1 MALLVLLPVAVRV
14 ALFSSWRFRED
25 MFTTAWLSATHDFL
39 GRSFFRLIPDNRL
52 DWLAEFPTPFFALQ
66 RPFLELLGTTVFAV
80 NLSVQPWVAL
90 TAVLLYLAVRDAL
103 DRLSA
108 AIAVVI
114 YSFLAPAVYLETQGF
129 HFVSST
135 AAFLAFYWLLQRF
148 LRDGRPLDA
157 ARTGVAAGAC
167 YLSYHSSW
175 LALPILVLFTVL
187 AALARRDA
195 SLLRRLPVAFAGIL
209 LVLGPFAAHAA
220 GTGRLAGPLRRVE
233 EVSLLRESEPVG
245 AEDGTRV
252 RSAPTVVGENLVKAA
267 KELFGNRID
276 GHGGYDFGRR
286 PPFDRVTLTLLLGSA
301 LLGLA
306 VFSFRGDV
314 LRILGV
320 VAIAFVSLVGLSTP
334 PPAFH
339 RFSVAFPFVAAV
351 LALPFT
357 ALSRLRYRPIL
368 PRALAGAGLL
378 ALLALSNVAHV
389 VDAIARDA
397 DYDELRISELLSAR
411 FPGLRLQVAAFPSFA
426 FERVYPFS
434 VRPTIERIETDY
446 HDSLLGRFRPADDL
460 VVLIHAPHEVPPGRK
475 EFQQEFADLDPEARL
490 WPLGP
495 KYSLLA
501 RRGGLPQKH

>member
-25 MFTTAWLSATHDFL
+25 MFATAWLSATHDFL
-39 GRSFFRLIPDNRL
+39 GRSFFRLVPDNRF

-66 RPFLELLGTTVFAV
+66 KPFLEVLGTTVFAV

-90 TAVLLYLAVRDAL
+90 TALLLYLVVRDAL

-108 AIAVVI
+108 VVAVVI
-114 YSFLAPAVYLETQGF
+114 YSFLAPAIYLETQGF

-167 YLSYHSSW
+167 YLSYLSSW
-175 LALPILVLFTVL
+175 LALPVLVLFTGL

-195 SLLRRLPVAFAGIL
+195 GLLRRLPVALAGFL
-209 LVLGPFAAHAA
+209 LVLGPFASHAA
-220 GTGRLAGPLRRVE
+220 ATGRLAGPLRRVE
-233 EVSLLRESEPVG
+233 EVSLLRESEAVA
-245 AEDGTRV
+245 AENGTRA
-252 RSAPTVVGENLVKAA
+252 RSAPTVVGENLVTAV
-267 KELFGNRID
+267 KELLGSRID

-286 PPFDRVTLTLLLGSA
+286 PPFDRVTLALFLGST

-306 VFSFRGDV
+306 FFSFRGDV
-314 LRILGV
+314 LRALGV
-320 VAIAFVSLVGLSTP
+320 IAIAFVSLVGLSAP

-357 ALSRLRYRPIL
+357 ALSRLRYRPVL
-368 PRALAGAGLL
+368 PRALMGGGLL
-378 ALLALSNVAHV
+378 ALLAVSNFAHV

-397 DYDELRISELLSAR
+397 DYEELRISELLSAR
-411 FPGLRLQVAAFPSFA
+411 FPGYRLQVAAFPSFA
-426 FERVYPFS
+426 FERVYTFS
-434 VRPTIERIETDY
+434 DRPTIERIETDY
-446 HDSLLGRFRPADDL
+446 HDRLLERFRPADDL
-460 VVLIHAPHEVPPGRK
+460 VVLIHAPHQVPPGRK
-475 EFQQEFADLDPEARL
+475 EFQQEFAELDPEARL
-490 WPLGP
+490 WPLSPG
-495 KYSLLA
+495 YSLLA
-501 RRGGLPQKH
+501 RRRGASQSH